1 MKTIPTLFNSL
12 PKKYKTGSVKA
23 ARTFYFSL
31 DEEKWT
37 VTLEPQA
44 CKVENGKTVEKA
56 DVVLKTSAEL
66 FLKMWNGEYTPGM
79 GDFLAG
85 RIKSNDPQALKTFIA
100 AFE

>member
-1 MKTIPTLFNSL
+1 MKNIETLFTKL
-12 PKKYKTGSVKA
+12 PQKYKAGAVKA
-23 ARTFYFSL
+23 AKTFYFSL

-37 VTLEPQA
+37 VTLDPAMCRVEP
-44 CKVENGKTVEKA
+44 GKTVEKA
-56 DVVLKTSAEL
+56 DVVLKTSADL